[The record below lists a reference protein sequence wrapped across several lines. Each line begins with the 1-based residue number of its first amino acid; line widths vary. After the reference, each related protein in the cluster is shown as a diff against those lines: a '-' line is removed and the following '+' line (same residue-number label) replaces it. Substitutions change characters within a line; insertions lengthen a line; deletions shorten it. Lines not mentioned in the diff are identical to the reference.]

1 MKKPRTSRSTTAI
14 LVAPLALAPFAAGD
28 AHAQEPG
35 GSPDAGGGAGD
46 TAISVPSSGGTTT
59 TGGGIYGLP
68 SQDFDPNAHLGRSSR
83 ATADINAGGDGFDLN
98 RPESQPGTMKGGE
111 GGQFVLDGSNVPPAH
126 TVRRGDT
133 LWGISGQHY
142 RSPYQW
148 PKVWSYNP
156 QILNP
161 HWIYPGDRVRLRD
174 EAKPIRGEAG
184 GIPERTVFLRDVG
197 WIDDPEKDAWGEL
210 VGAPGEHMML
220 GHEQNVYVQ
229 LDDDRNVKIGD
240 KLQIFR
246 PVESSKGGDLVSV
259 RGTIRIDRYNPE
271 TGMAKGRI
279 IESLDVIERG
289 NLVGPVKRQFHM
301 VSPVAAD
308 KDHEAKIIAALYP
321 HVVWGEH
328 QILFIDKGK
337 KDGVVPGMRFFAI
350 EREDKWVES
359 LSTTTTMARTR
370 PRQDID
376 PPARFNTIP
385 TGGPKEDYPDETYAE
400 LRVVTVREETA
411 LCVVVSSVHEIERGG
426 RLVAKKGY

>member
-1 MKKPRTSRSTTAI
+1 MKKPRSKSRSTTAI
-14 LVAPLALAPFAAGD
+14 LAAPLALAPFAAGD
-28 AHAQEPG
+28 AHAQDA
-35 GSPDAGGGAGD
+35 SPAPEGAGD
-46 TAISVPSSGGTTT
+46 TAVSVPAAGGGTTT

-68 SQDFDPNAHLGRSSR
+68 SQGFDPDAHLPRGSR
-83 ATADINAGGDGFDLN
+83 AVDDINAARDDFDLN
-98 RPESQPGTMKGGE
+98 RAESQPSTMRGNE
-111 GGQFVLDGSNVPPAH
+111 GGQYVLDGSSVPPAH

-133 LWGISGQHY
+133 LWGIAGQHY

-174 EAKPIRGEAG
+174 EAKPIRGEG
-184 GIPERTVFLRDVG
+184 GSIHEKTVFLRDVG

-220 GHEQNVYVQ
+220 GHDMNVYVQ

-240 KLQIFR
+240 KLQVFR

-259 RGTIRIDRYNPE
+259 RGTLRVDRYNPE
-271 TGMAKGRI
+271 TGMAKARI
-279 IESLDVIERG
+279 IESIDVIERG

-301 VSPVAAD
+301 VSPVASD
-308 KDHEAKIIAALYP
+308 RDLETRVIAALYP

-337 KDGVVPGMRFFAI
+337 ADGVVPGMRFFAI

-359 LSTTTTMARTR
+359 LSTTTDMARTR

-376 PPARFNTIP
+376 TPARYTTLP
-385 TGGPKEDYPDETYAE
+385 TGGPREDYPDETYAE

-411 LCVVVSSVHEIERGG
+411 LCVVVSSVHEIERGA

>member
-1 MKKPRTSRSTTAI
+1 MKKPRFSRRTQTAI
-14 LVAPLALAPFAAGD
+14 LVAPLATLALAAGD
-28 AHAQEPG
+28 AAAQDPG
-35 GSPDAGGGAGD
+35 GGGAPPP
-46 TAISVPSSGGTTT
+46 AAPAEGTTT
-59 TGGGIYGLP
+59 VTPSYGLP
-68 SQDFDPNAHLGRSSR
+68 SQDYDPNGHLGRGSR
-83 ATADINAGGDGFDLN
+83 ASSDINAGGDGFDLN
-98 RPESQPGTMKGGE
+98 RPESQSATQRGSDKG
-111 GGQFVLDGSNVPPAH
+111 QYILDGSNVPPAH

-174 EAKPIRGEAG
+174 ETKPVRGDGGKEADQ
-184 GIPERTVFLRDVG
+184 TVFLRDVG

-210 VGAPGEHMML
+210 VGSPLEHMML
-220 GHEQNVYVQ
+220 GDDQNAYVQ

-240 KLQIFR
+240 KLVIFR

-259 RGTIRIDRYNPE
+259 RGTIRIDRYNPK
-271 TGMAKGRI
+271 TGMAKGTI

-289 NLVGPVKRQFHM
+289 NLVGPVKRQFHL
-301 VSPVAAD
+301 VAPVTSD
-308 KDHEAKIIAALYP
+308 RDIEAKIIAALYP
-321 HVVWGEH
+321 HVVWGDK

-350 EREDKWVES
+350 EREDKWVRS
-359 LSTTTTMARTR
+359 LSTTTDMARTR

-376 PPARFNTIP
+376 PPARYNMIP
-385 TGGPKEDYPDETYAE
+385 TGGPEEDYPDETYAE
-400 LRVVTVREETA
+400 LRVVTVRDETA
-411 LCVVVSSVHEIERGG
+411 LCMVVASKHEIERGG
-426 RLVAKKGY
+426 HLIAKKNY